1 MTSFSHV
8 AKSVIAAT
16 LVAAPIGDTTVLLL
30 FSLTLEC
37 LLTLM
42 LIRERCW
49 RLRPDTRNGA
59 APATPVPFSLL
70 SRTAPHLRARRP
82 AASHVFVMARGSAPR
97 WQTASSEAT
106 S

>member
-1 MTSFSHV
+1 MASFSHV

-16 LVAAPIGDTTVLLL
+16 LVAVPIGNTTVLLL

-49 RLRPDTRNGA
+49 RLRPVIRNGA
-59 APATPVPFSLL
+59 ALAPFSLL

-97 WQTASSEAT
+97 WRTASSEAT

>member
-1 MTSFSHV
+1 MASFSHL

-42 LIRERCW
+42 LIRERRW
-49 RLRPDTRNGA
+49 RRERGTRSGA
-59 APATPVPFSLL
+59 APAPFQLL

-97 WQTASSEAT
+97 WRTASSEAT

>member
-1 MTSFSHV
+1 MAWFYHV

-59 APATPVPFSLL
+59 APAPFQLL

-97 WQTASSEAT
+97 WRTASSEAT

>member
-59 APATPVPFSLL
+59 APATL
-70 SRTAPHLRARRP
+70 SITHNFCAHHGAQRDVSQA
-82 AASHVFVMARGSAPR
+82 G
-97 WQTASSEAT
+97 
-106 S
+106 